1 MAISRK
7 KAVLMRAVSDL
18 KDADYSAEP
27 ELNRIYRR
35 LSDGRTQFAQVF
47 EKNINA
53 VMQISSLDLMMQHQT
68 EEILDISRRVT
79 NATETIFGNA
89 MGSSNNKQEELTDT
103 IVRVSEETNEVYR
116 KIEAGQNELT
126 TIKDLSNQ
134 TIAFSLEMQKD
145 MDELVGII
153 NQISEVISGINSIS
167 LQTNLL
173 ALNASVEAARA
184 GSAGAGFA
192 VVAEEVKELAGKSA
206 QAAQSAVEIVS
217 NTRAVIQTGVE
228 LNASTAESL
237 QAIFGVSTE
246 IREMSDQLVAA
257 VHGQEDALNSI
268 EERIETISAIADR
281 NLQNAGGT
289 NQSSVR
295 LAQEAEELQA
305 QVRKFAL
312 KEG

>member
-1 MAISRK
+1 MEQNQATEALVDEVGHVKEQLVCVIKSSDQTHAMTGEITRKVQEANSQMA
-7 KAVLMRAVSDL
+7 A
-18 KDADYSAEP
+18 
-27 ELNRIYRR
+27 
-35 LSDGRTQFAQVF
+35 LS
-47 EKNINA
+47 NA
-53 VMQISSLDLMMQHQT
+53 MDDISSNAQ
-68 EEILDISRRVT
+68 EITSIAKAID
-79 NATETIFGNA
+79 N
-89 MGSSNNKQEELTDT
+89 
-103 IVRVSEETNEVYR
+103 
-116 KIEAGQNELT
+116 
-126 TIKDLSNQ
+126 
-134 TIAFSLEMQKD
+134 IAF
-145 MDELVGII
+145 
-153 NQISEVISGINSIS
+153 
-167 LQTNLL
+167 QTNIL

>member
-1 MAISRK
+1 MLFRS
-7 KAVLMRAVSDL
+7 
-18 KDADYSAEP
+18 
-27 ELNRIYRR
+27 
-35 LSDGRTQFAQVF
+35 
-47 EKNINA
+47 
-53 VMQISSLDLMMQHQT
+53 
-68 EEILDISRRVT
+68 
-79 NATETIFGNA
+79 
-89 MGSSNNKQEELTDT
+89 
-103 IVRVSEETNEVYR
+103 
-116 KIEAGQNELT
+116 
-126 TIKDLSNQ
+126 
-134 TIAFSLEMQKD
+134 
-145 MDELVGII
+145 
-153 NQISEVISGINSIS
+153 
-167 LQTNLL
+167 
-173 ALNASVEAARA
+173 
-184 GSAGAGFA
+184 
-192 VVAEEVKELAGKSA
+192 
-206 QAAQSAVEIVS
+206 
-217 NTRAVIQTGVE
+217 VIQTGVE